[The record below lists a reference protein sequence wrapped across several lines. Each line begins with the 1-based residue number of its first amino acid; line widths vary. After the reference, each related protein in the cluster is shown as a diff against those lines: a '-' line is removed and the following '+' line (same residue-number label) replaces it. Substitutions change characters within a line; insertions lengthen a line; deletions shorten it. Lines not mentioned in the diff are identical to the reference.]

1 MKQVCRQARA
11 EGRLVGF
18 VPTMGALH
26 AGHLSLIEAA
36 RRDAS
41 PVVVSIFV
49 NPKQFG
55 PNEDYAKYPRDP
67 EDDRRLL
74 EQAGVDFLFAPTVEE
89 MYPAG
94 FRTSVNVE
102 GLGDRLEG
110 KIRPGHFRGVATV
123 VLKLLEIVAPRFAYF
138 GRKDAQ
144 QARIIRQMALDLA
157 LDSEIV
163 VCPIVREPDGL
174 ALSSRNRYL
183 SPAERNAATVLY
195 RALSRARRAIE
206 EGERDTLRIVAATRQ
221 ELAAEPL
228 ASVDYVEIVDADSF
242 EPVVRLTR
250 SCLVLLAVRFG
261 ATRLIDNM
269 QVEMD
274 SRRRSDLHR
283 SCEARLQTHLWRSH
297 RSCFTASQDFGRM
310 ALGRRFVPNFG
321 DAAVGTDQ
329 ERGAHDAQKRFAQEL
344 LHAPRAVG
352 FDGLEFGIAQQRKV
366 QIIFGGEFG
375 LRSRRYR
382 RCSRG

>member
-1 MKQVCRQARA
+1 VEVIHTVEWMKQAARQARTEA
-11 EGRLVGF
+11 RLLGF

-36 RRDAS
+36 TRDAS
-41 PVVVSIFV
+41 PVIVSIFV

-67 EDDRRLL
+67 EGDRQML
-74 EQAGVDFLFAPTVEE
+74 EAAGADILFAPSVEE
-89 MYPAG
+89 IYPAG

-110 KIRPGHFRGVATV
+110 KIRPGHFRGIATV
-123 VLKLLEIVAPRFAYF
+123 VLKLLEVVAPRFAYF

-144 QARIIRQMALDLA
+144 QARVVRQMAADLA

-163 VCPIVREPDGL
+163 VCPIMREPDGL

-183 SPAERNAATVLY
+183 SAAERKAATVLY
-195 RALSRARRAIE
+195 RALSQARYAIE
-206 EGERDTLRIVAATRQ
+206 DGERDAARIVTVMRQ
-221 ELAAEPL
+221 ELAGEPL
-228 ASVDYVEIVDADSF
+228 GAADYVEIVDADSF

-269 QVEMD
+269 QVEIAD
-274 SRRRSDLHR
+274 SRSDVLGAEVV
-283 SCEARLQTHLWRSH
+283 CRL
-297 RSCFTASQDFGRM
+297 
-310 ALGRRFVPNFG
+310 
-321 DAAVGTDQ
+321 
-329 ERGAHDAQKRFAQEL
+329 
-344 LHAPRAVG
+344 
-352 FDGLEFGIAQQRKV
+352 
-366 QIIFGGEFG
+366 
-375 LRSRRYR
+375 
-382 RCSRG
+382 